1 MSHVTV
7 RPEVIR
13 WAQERSGVTYEE
25 LQKRFPKFGLWESGK
40 AMPTLRQLTD
50 LAKKTLT
57 PLGYFFLPA
66 PPEDKLPIPD
76 FRTVDNEPVKR
87 PSPNLLETVQ
97 TMQRRQGWMRDYLI
111 EQGEPPL
118 TFVGS
123 VRLTDE
129 VNATA
134 VRMREL
140 LGVSDDW
147 AQHHTTWTA
156 ALSAL
161 CRAVDKAGVI
171 VAINSVVGNNSHRKL
186 ETNEFRGFVLSDEYA
201 PLVFINGA
209 DAKAGQ
215 MFTLAHEVAHLFIGK
230 GGVFNFRDFLPVDN
244 AVEQFCNR
252 VAAEFLVPERELS
265 SFWAEA
271 KGATEPFQVLAR
283 RFKVSPIVAA
293 RRALDLN
300 LIGKTAFFDFYREYQ
315 EDERRQ
321 RSTKAGSGDFYATQN
336 FRIGRRFAAAVVRAS
351 KEGRLLYSEAYHL
364 TGLYGKTFDRYAE
377 KFGARFNL

>member
-13 WAQERSGVTYEE
+13 WAQERSGVAYEE
-25 LQKRFPKFGLWESGK
+25 LRKRFPKFELWESGK

-76 FRTVDNEPVKR
+76 FRTVDNEPVQR

-118 TFVGS
+118 AFVGS
-123 VRLTDE
+123 VQLADE

-134 VRMREL
+134 AKMREL

-147 AQHHTTWTA
+147 AHHHTTWTA

-161 CRAVDKAGVI
+161 CRVIDKAGVI
-171 VAINSVVGNNSHRKL
+171 VVSNSV
-186 ETNEFRGFVLSDEYA
+186 
-201 PLVFINGA
+201 
-209 DAKAGQ
+209 
-215 MFTLAHEVAHLFIGK
+215 
-230 GGVFNFRDFLPVDN
+230 
-244 AVEQFCNR
+244 
-252 VAAEFLVPERELS
+252 
-265 SFWAEA
+265 
-271 KGATEPFQVLAR
+271 
-283 RFKVSPIVAA
+283 
-293 RRALDLN
+293 
-300 LIGKTAFFDFYREYQ
+300 
-315 EDERRQ
+315 
-321 RSTKAGSGDFYATQN
+321 
-336 FRIGRRFAAAVVRAS
+336 
-351 KEGRLLYSEAYHL
+351 
-364 TGLYGKTFDRYAE
+364 
-377 KFGARFNL
+377 

>member
-1 MSHVTV
+1 MSHVIV

-13 WAQERSGVTYEE
+13 WAQERSGVAYEE
-25 LQKRFPKFGLWESGK
+25 LQKRFPKFDLWESGK

-57 PLGYFFLPA
+57 PLGYFFLPE

-76 FRTVDNEPVKR
+76 FRTVDNEPVQR

-118 TFVGS
+118 AFVGS
-123 VRLTDE
+123 VSLTDE

-134 VRMREL
+134 AKMREL
-140 LGVSDDW
+140 LDVSDDW

-156 ALSAL
+156 ALSAF

-171 VAINSVVGNNSHRKL
+171 VVSNSVVGNNNHRKL
-186 ETNEFRGFVLSDEYA
+186 DTNEFRGFVLSDEYA
-201 PLVFINGA
+201 PLVFINSA
-209 DAKAGQ
+209 DAKAAQ
-215 MFTLAHEVAHLFIGK
+215 MFTVAHEVAHLLVGK
-230 GGVFNFRDFLPVDN
+230 GGVFNFRDFLPIDN
-244 AVEQFCNR
+244 AVEQFCNQ
-252 VAAEFLVPERELS
+252 VAAEFLVSERELS

-271 KGATEPFQVLAR
+271 KGATEPFQMLAR
-283 RFKVSPIVAA
+283 KFKVSPIVAA

-300 LIGKTAFFDFYREYQ
+300 FISRTGFFEFYQQYQ
-315 EDERRQ
+315 EDGRRKQ
-321 RSTKAGSGDFYATQN
+321 AAKRTRGEFYATQN